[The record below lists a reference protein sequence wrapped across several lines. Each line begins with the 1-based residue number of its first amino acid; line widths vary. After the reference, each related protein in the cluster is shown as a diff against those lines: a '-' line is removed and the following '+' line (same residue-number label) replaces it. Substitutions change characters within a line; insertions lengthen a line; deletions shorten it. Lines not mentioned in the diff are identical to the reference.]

1 MSANTLERID
11 MRTAHLH
18 QLPPSSKPQGHMS
31 HDTSHHDDLPVF
43 SRGNSNQARSD
54 KAELRMMVPR
64 RLLDVFDA
72 VSMARGQERFELV
85 IEELSKSVDR
95 WVHEASLIHNI
106 TRSNPTRPD
115 SDGGHQG

>member
-1 MSANTLERID
+1 

-18 QLPPSSKPQGHMS
+18 QLPTSNKPQGHMS
-31 HDTSHHDDLPVF
+31 HDTDHHDDLPVF
-43 SRGNSNQARSD
+43 SRGNSNQPRSD
-54 KAELRMMVPR
+54 KAELRMLVPR

-106 TRSNPTRPD
+106 TRGNPAPRET
-115 SDGGHQG
+115 DGGHEA